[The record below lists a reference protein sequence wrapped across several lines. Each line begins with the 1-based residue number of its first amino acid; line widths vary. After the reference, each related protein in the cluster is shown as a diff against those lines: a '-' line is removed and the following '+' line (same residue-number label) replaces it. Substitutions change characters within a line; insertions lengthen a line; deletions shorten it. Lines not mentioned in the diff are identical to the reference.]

1 MMDNNG
7 KKQRT
12 SFKYLWGYVITLFAI
27 SLGLIFLSYGSQ
39 QKLKNELINTSK
51 NLDTEIKNADS
62 MENLIKLQQK
72 TIEQMRKN
80 AAEIST
86 QIQTLNG
93 LVDQLEQ
100 IDDGG
105 NQDTAEDENQNASA
119 GSQQSGVN
127 NDDVTDDEK
136 MSNIISQM
144 REVTDNLSRQTESF
158 LSVKNNK

>member
-1 MMDNNG
+1 MDNNG

>member
-1 MMDNNG
+1 MDNNG

-144 REVTDNLSRQTESF
+144 REVTDNLSRQTESL